1 MEGRVRGSREVRI
14 SKVRVQSMVMM
25 FAENAIKFAR
35 WEPIDETQISCI
47 SLSRTRPNLSRHTSH
62 LCDLP
67 GGRFIDLGKPYYRY
81 PFRSKL
87 TLVSAQRQSYP
98 CHSVPSYM
106 SCECPVRNKP
116 IPMLSAQHV
125 EHQSYPCHSYRDV
138 SSDMRFRHSF
148 QILSG
153 ISQRLS
159 PKLKKPHRFSVWWC
173 RASEHDCDLQH
184 ISLSFRPPHG
194 SLETHGG
201 LFKSSIY
208 LVWRVCF
215 FCYHSFACLTL

>member
-1 MEGRVRGSREVRI
+1 VEGRVRGSREVGI

-25 FAENAIKFAR
+25 FAENAIKFAW

-67 GGRFIDLGKPYYRY
+67 GGRFIYLGKPYYRY

-87 TLVSAQRQSYP
+87 TPVSAQ
-98 CHSVPSYM
+98 
-106 SCECPVRNKP
+106 
-116 IPMLSAQHV
+116 
-125 EHQSYPCHSYRDV
+125 HQSYPCHSYRDV

-184 ISLSFRPPHG
+184 LSLSFRL
-194 SLETHGG
+194 S
-201 LFKSSIY
+201 
-208 LVWRVCF
+208 
-215 FCYHSFACLTL
+215 